1 MSLGKTMWSG
11 QTTVSKPR
19 SSPRRTKALMDSG
32 AEMGPLPGIVNPYFI
47 SVPLCRRDFL
57 RHAGFEAVY

>member
-1 MSLGKTMWSG
+1 MGKTMWSG

-19 SSPRRTKALMDSG
+19 ASPRRTKARMDSG

-47 SVPLCRRDFL
+47 SVSLCHVAVIFL